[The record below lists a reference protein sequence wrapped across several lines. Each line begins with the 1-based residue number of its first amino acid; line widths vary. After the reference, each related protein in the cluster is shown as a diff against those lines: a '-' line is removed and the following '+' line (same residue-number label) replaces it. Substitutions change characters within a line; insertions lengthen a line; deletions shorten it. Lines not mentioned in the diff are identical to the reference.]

1 MAESI
6 AVPNSDSA
14 VNHNNSTSV
23 ALYPLLASVVLAYW
37 LSIGISIGE
46 SLRIS
51 AVVALQI
58 GFGSVVWQRVSGRRQ
73 TSGCENIGMGFAT
86 GSLVLVA
93 VRQTAIVFD
102 SRLIELFLLS
112 AVVGVLL
119 PGIWHSWSILRETQ
133 RTSFPQRRFFTQISQ
148 SDVIITASTGV
159 AILSAREH
167 ISAHRILISG
177 ILILFAVFIAR
188 RPQAVTLET
197 RRLWLSSAFIVTMVA
212 LPAMLQTAAPWRN
225 WANRLIQTGSDD
237 VIFSEAFAYIID
249 LRGPYLDTSQSLS
262 LRYHWLS
269 MAWTGTT
276 GRLANI
282 EPLTMS
288 GLLAPSIGYLVITAL
303 IVAILQTSVKS
314 RLLPMVG
321 VVSMFLLSSPG
332 LRLTTIFVENTS
344 NIFGHVWLLATI
356 ACYLSTE
363 SRKLSY
369 VVCRW
374 TLIGVFTGATVL
386 AKGPYGAVLVVVC
399 GVLLIMESLQER
411 RPPHAVEIGNAIAV
425 ITGFVVVYVGFISS
439 SWGSDQVVVGL
450 RSLVEDA
457 PSVQVG
463 VLISF
468 LWILIRLAPILGR
481 PPQTLPAIEIR
492 IISIAAIPA
501 IGIDFWINANGDT
514 YFTNAALA
522 VVALGIAVRV
532 CDFERDITL
541 NRSIRSSWLEV
552 VLSAIAVMC
561 IGSPILSRL
570 PPSLAGQTSLIFGV
584 VVLCGLAA
592 HLVVHSRTNQQLR
605 LRLVTSVVVI
615 ASLVLGVFGRISQVG
630 ELPQRA
636 EFPTSTELL
645 VMNKIREA
653 TNTDAVIATNFGFCR
668 ETNCSQNDYR
678 RLFLP
683 ALAHREPYLLVLTE
697 VLTSEFPNQN
707 SLSGV
712 LDFVDSPTTPKL
724 NTLVDAGVTHLLLDT
739 TGASKSVTL
748 QISSIGRV
756 IFRISNFVF
765 VDFSSGRVE
774 PS

>member
-6 AVPNSDSA
+6 TVPNSNST
-14 VNHNNSTSV
+14 VNHNSSTSV

-37 LSIGISIGE
+37 LSIGVSIGE

-58 GFGSVVWQRVSGRRQ
+58 GFGSVIWQRVSGRRQ
-73 TSGCENIGMGFAT
+73 NLACENIGMGFAT

-102 SRLIELFLLS
+102 NRLIELFLLS

-119 PGIWHSWSILRETQ
+119 PGIRHSWLIFKETEK
-133 RTSFPQRRFFTQISQ
+133 TSFPRRQFFTRISQ
-148 SDVIITASTGV
+148 SDVIVTASAGV

-167 ISAHRILISG
+167 ISAHRMLISG

-188 RPQAVTLET
+188 RTQAAALET
-197 RRLWLSSAFIVTMVA
+197 RRLWLSSAVIVTMVA
-212 LPAMLQTAAPWRN
+212 LPAMLQTAAPWRD

-237 VIFSEAFAYIID
+237 IIFSEAVAYIID
-249 LRGPYLDTSQSLS
+249 FRGPYLDTSQSLA

-288 GLLAPSIGYLVITAL
+288 GLLAPSIGYLVVTVL
-303 IVAILQTSVKS
+303 IVTVLQTSVKS
-314 RLLPMVG
+314 KLLPIVG

-356 ACYLSTE
+356 ACFLLTE
-363 SRKLSY
+363 RRKSIY
-369 VVCRW
+369 VGRQW
-374 TLIGVFTGATVL
+374 ILLFIFTGATTL
-386 AKGPYGAVLVVVC
+386 AKGPYGVVLVVVW
-399 GVLLIMESLQER
+399 GALLIVKSLQER
-411 RPPHAVEIGNAIAV
+411 RLPRAIEIGNAIAV
-425 ITGFVVVYVGFISS
+425 AAGFVTAYFGFISS
-439 SWGSDQVVVGL
+439 SWGSEQVVLGL

-457 PSVQVG
+457 PSVFVG
-463 VLISF
+463 VLVSL
-468 LWILIRLAPILGR
+468 LWILIRLAPILGQPQGAS
-481 PPQTLPAIEIR
+481 PPNELQTM
-492 IISIAAIPA
+492 SIAAIPA
-501 IGIDFWINANGDT
+501 IGIDFFINANGDT

-532 CDFERDITL
+532 CEFERNITL
-541 NRSIRSSWLEV
+541 NRRIRTSWLEV
-552 VLSAIAVMC
+552 VLSAIAVIC

-570 PPSLAGQTSLIFGV
+570 PPSLAGQTSLIFALV
-584 VVLCGLAA
+584 ALCGLGV
-592 HLVVHSRTNQQLR
+592 HLVVHSRTNQKLR
-605 LRLVTSVVVI
+605 LRLATSVIVFI
-615 ASLVLGVFGRISQVG
+615 SLTLGIFGRVSQVG

-636 EFPTSTELL
+636 EFPTSTEVL

-653 TNTDAVIATNFGFCR
+653 TTTDAVIATNFGFCR
-668 ETNCSQNDYR
+668 ETNCSRNDYR

-683 ALAHREPYLLVLTE
+683 ALAQRQPYPLVPNGVLTA
-697 VLTSEFPNQN
+697 EFANQD
-707 SLSGV
+707 SLSRV
-712 LDFVDSPTTPKL
+712 LGFVDSPTAPKM
-724 NTLVDAGVTHLLLDT
+724 NTLVNAGVTHFLLDT
-739 TGASKSVTL
+739 TSASQSVTL
-748 QISSIGRV
+748 QIISSSRV
-756 IFRISNFVF
+756 IFRVSNFIF
-765 VDFSSGRVE
+765 VDLSSK
-774 PS
+774 

>member
-14 VNHNNSTSV
+14 VNHNNPTSV
-23 ALYPLLASVVLAYW
+23 ALYPLLASVVLAHW

-58 GFGSVVWQRVSGRRQ
+58 GFGSVVWQRISGRRQ
-73 TSGCENIGMGFAT
+73 TSACENIGMGFAT

-119 PGIWHSWSILRETQ
+119 PGLWHSWLTLRETQ
-133 RTSFPQRRFFTQISQ
+133 KTSFPRRQFFTRISQ
-148 SDVIITASTGV
+148 SDVIVTASTGV
-159 AILSAREH
+159 AVLAAREH
-167 ISAHRILISG
+167 ISAHRLLIAG
-177 ILILFAVFIAR
+177 ILILLAVLIAR
-188 RPQAVTLET
+188 RPQAVALET

-212 LPAMLQTAAPWRN
+212 LPAMLQTAAPWRD
-225 WANRLIQTGSDD
+225 WTNRLIQTGSDD
-237 VIFSEAFAYIID
+237 VIFSEAISYIID
-249 LRGPYLDTSQSLS
+249 FRGPYLDTSQSLS

-303 IVAILQTSVKS
+303 IVAILQTNVKS

-344 NIFGHVWLLATI
+344 NVFGHVWLLATI

-369 VVCRW
+369 VVRRW

-386 AKGPYGAVLVVVC
+386 AKGPYGAVLVVVW
-399 GVLLIMESLQER
+399 GVLLIMKSLQER
-411 RPPHAVEIGNAIAV
+411 RLPRAVEIGNAIAV
-425 ITGFVVVYVGFISS
+425 TTGFVVVYFGFLSS

-457 PSVQVG
+457 PSVQAG

-481 PPQTLPAIEIR
+481 PLQALPPNEIR
-492 IISIAAIPA
+492 TISIAAIPA

-522 VVALGIAVRV
+522 VVALGIAIRV
-532 CDFERDITL
+532 CDFERDVTL

-592 HLVVHSRTNQQLR
+592 HLVVHSRRNQQLR

-615 ASLVLGVFGRISQVG
+615 ASLVMGIFGRISQVG

-645 VMNKIREA
+645 VMNKIREV
-653 TNTDAVIATNFGFCR
+653 TTTDVVIATNFGFCR
-668 ETNCSQNDYR
+668 ETNCSRNDYR

-683 ALAHREPYLLVLTE
+683 ALAHREPYPLVPNRILT
-697 VLTSEFPNQN
+697 TEFANQD
-707 SLSGV
+707 SLSRV
-712 LDFVDSPTTPKL
+712 LEFVDSPTTPTM
-724 NTLVDAGVTHLLLDT
+724 NTLVNAGVTHFLLDT
-739 TGASKSVTL
+739 TGASQSVTL

-756 IFRISNFVF
+756 IFRVSNFIF
-765 VDFSSGRVE
+765 VDFSSG
-774 PS
+774 

>member
-14 VNHNNSTSV
+14 VNHSNHTSV
-23 ALYPLLASVVLAYW
+23 ALYPLLGSVVLAYW
-37 LSIGISIGE
+37 LSIGVSIGE

-119 PGIWHSWSILRETQ
+119 PGLWHSWSILRETQ
-133 RTSFPQRRFFTQISQ
+133 KTSFPRRRFFTRISQ
-148 SDVIITASTGV
+148 SDVIVTASTGV

-167 ISAHRILISG
+167 ISAHRILIAG
-177 ILILFAVFIAR
+177 ILILLAVFTAR
-188 RPQAVTLET
+188 RPQAVELET

-212 LPAMLQTAAPWRN
+212 LPAMLQTAAPWRD

-237 VIFSEAFAYIID
+237 IIFSEAFAYIID
-249 LRGPYLDTSQSLS
+249 FRGPYLDTSQSLS

-269 MAWTGTT
+269 FAWTGTT

-314 RLLPMVG
+314 KLLPIVG

-363 SRKLSY
+363 SRKFIY
-369 VVCRW
+369 VGRRW
-374 TLIGVFTGATVL
+374 ILLFIFTGATTL
-386 AKGPYGAVLVVVC
+386 AKGPYGAVLGVVW
-399 GVLLIMESLQER
+399 GANLIVKLLQER
-411 RPPHAVEIGNAIAV
+411 RLPRAIEIGNAVAV
-425 ITGFVVVYVGFISS
+425 AAGFVVVYFGFLSS
-439 SWGSDQVVVGL
+439 SWGPDHVVVGL

-457 PSVQVG
+457 PSVYVG
-463 VLISF
+463 VLVSL
-468 LWILIRLAPILGR
+468 LWILIRLAPILGQPQGAA
-481 PPQTLPAIEIR
+481 PPNELRTM
-492 IISIAAIPA
+492 SIAAIPA
-501 IGIDFWINANGDT
+501 IGIDFFINANGDT
-514 YFTNAALA
+514 YFANAALA
-522 VVALGIAVRV
+522 VIALGIAVRV
-532 CDFERDITL
+532 CDFERNVNL

-570 PPSLAGQTSLIFGV
+570 PPSLARQLSLIFAV
-584 VVLCGLAA
+584 VALCGLGA
-592 HLVVHSRTNQQLR
+592 HLVVHSRTNQKLR
-605 LRLVTSVVVI
+605 LRLATSVIVFM
-615 ASLVLGVFGRISQVG
+615 SLTLGIFGRISQVE

-653 TNTDAVIATNFGFCR
+653 TTTDAVIATNFGFCR
-668 ETNCSQNDYR
+668 ETNCSRNDYR

-683 ALAHREPYLLVLTE
+683 ALAHREPYPLVPNSVLT
-697 VLTSEFPNQN
+697 TEFANQD
-707 SLSGV
+707 SLSRV
-712 LDFVDSPTTPKL
+712 LEFVDSPTTPQM
-724 NTLVDAGVTHLLLDT
+724 NTLVNAGVTHFLLDT
-739 TGASKSVTL
+739 TGASQSVTF

-756 IFRISNFVF
+756 IFRVSNFIF
-765 VDFSSGRVE
+765 VDFSSG
-774 PS
+774 

>member
-1 MAESI
+1 MAEST
-6 AVPNSDSA
+6 AVLCSNSVVS
-14 VNHNNSTSV
+14 HRNSTSV
-23 ALYPLLASVVLAYW
+23 ALYPLLASVILAYW
-37 LSIGISIGE
+37 LSIGVGIGE
-46 SLRIS
+46 SLRII

-58 GFGSVVWQRVSGRRQ
+58 GFGSVIWQRVSGRRQ

-102 SRLIELFLLS
+102 SRLIELFLVS
-112 AVVGVLL
+112 VIVGVLL
-119 PGIWHSWSILRETQ
+119 PGLWQSWSILRETHK
-133 RTSFPQRRFFTQISQ
+133 TSFPRRRFFTRISQ
-148 SDVIITASTGV
+148 SDVIVTAAAGV

-167 ISAHRILISG
+167 ISAFRMLIAG
-177 ILILFAVFIAR
+177 ILILFAVFNIR
-188 RPQAVTLET
+188 RTQAAVLET

-212 LPAMLQTAAPWRN
+212 LPAMLQTAAPWRD
-225 WANRLIQTGSDD
+225 WANRLINTGSDD
-237 VIFSEAFAYIID
+237 IIFSEAVAYIID
-249 LRGPYLDTSQSLS
+249 LRGPYLDTSQSLA

-314 RLLPMVG
+314 KLLPIVG

-356 ACYLSTE
+356 ACFLLTE
-363 SRKLSY
+363 HRKFAY
-369 VVCRW
+369 VGRQW
-374 TLIGVFTGATVL
+374 ILLFIFTGATTL
-386 AKGPYGAVLVVVC
+386 AKGPYGVVLVVVW
-399 GVLLIMESLQER
+399 GALLIMKSLQEWR
-411 RPPHAVEIGNAIAV
+411 LPRAVEIGNAIAV
-425 ITGFVVVYVGFISS
+425 TTGFVVVYFRFISS
-439 SWGSDQVVVGL
+439 SWGSDQVGLGL

-457 PSVQVG
+457 PSIQVG

-468 LWILIRLAPILGR
+468 IWILVRLAPILGR
-481 PPQTLPAIEIR
+481 PPQTLPPNGIR
-492 IISIAAIPA
+492 AISIAAIPA

-532 CDFERDITL
+532 CDFQRDMTL

-552 VLSAIAVMC
+552 VLSAIAVIC

-570 PPSLAGQTSLIFGV
+570 PPSLVGQTSIIFGI

-592 HLVVHSRTNQQLR
+592 HLVLHSRTIQQIR
-605 LRLVTSVVVI
+605 LRQVTSVVVI
-615 ASLVLGVFGRISQVG
+615 ASLVLGIFGRISQVG

-636 EFPTSTELL
+636 EFATPTELL

-653 TNTDAVIATNFGFCR
+653 TTTDAAIATNFGFCR
-668 ETNCSQNDYR
+668 ETNCSRNDYR
-678 RLFLP
+678 RLFLA
-683 ALAHREPYLLVLTE
+683 ALAHREPYPFVPNRVLTA
-697 VLTSEFPNQN
+697 EFANQE
-707 SLSGV
+707 SLSKV
-712 LDFVDSPTTPKL
+712 LEFVDSPTTSKMK
-724 NTLVDAGVTHLLLDT
+724 TLVNVGVTHFLLDT
-739 TGASKSVTL
+739 TGASQSAIT

-756 IFRISNFVF
+756 KFRFSNFIF
-765 VDFSSGRVE
+765 VDLSSG
-774 PS
+774 